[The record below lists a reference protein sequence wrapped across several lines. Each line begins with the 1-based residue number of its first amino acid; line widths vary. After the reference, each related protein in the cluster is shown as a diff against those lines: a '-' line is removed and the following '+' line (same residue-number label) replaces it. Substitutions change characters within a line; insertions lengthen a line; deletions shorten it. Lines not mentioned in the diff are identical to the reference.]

1 MFEKAD
7 IEDVWEKFKDSQL
20 SVSVVQ
26 KEIDKLFLVQKGFFK
41 RLEDNLTIIVTDRI
55 SNETSEYLSTSV
67 YLRRRRSVRKEL
79 IQKSNWVNFWLACP
93 WLNAPTIED
102 IETIRSLSESRLRDY
117 YKLIRESL
125 RQLVNRDLGNSMES
139 SILKS
144 FYLLMTQE
152 IKLRTD
158 MKRSDSRGR

>member
-1 MFEKAD
+1 MFEKAE
-7 IEDVWEKFKDSQL
+7 IEDVWEKFKDSQV
-20 SVSVVQ
+20 SVSVAQ

-55 SNETSEYLSTSV
+55 SKETSEPLSTSA
-67 YLRRRRSVRKEL
+67 YLLRQRNVRKAL

-117 YKLIRESL
+117 HKLIRESL
-125 RQLVNRDLGNSMES
+125 RQMVNRDLEKSMEA

-144 FYLLMTQE
+144 FDLLMTQE
-152 IKLRTD
+152 MKLRTD

>member
-7 IEDVWEKFKDSQL
+7 LEDVWEKFKDSQV
-20 SVSVVQ
+20 SVSKAQ
-26 KEIDKLFLVQKGFFK
+26 KLIDKLFLVQKGFFK

-55 SNETSEYLSTSV
+55 SIETSEYLSTSA
-67 YLRRRRSVRKEL
+67 YLRKRRNVRKEL
-79 IQKSNWVNFWLACP
+79 IQRSNWVSFWLACA

-125 RQLVNRDLGNSMES
+125 SQMVSRDLGNSMEA
-139 SILKS
+139 SIVFQSRTKTGTS
-144 FYLLMTQE
+144 YA
-152 IKLRTD
+152 LRKVNTV
-158 MKRSDSRGR
+158 

>member
-1 MFEKAD
+1 MFGKAE
-7 IEDVWEKFKDSQL
+7 IEDVWEKFKDSQV
-20 SVSVVQ
+20 SVSVAQ

-55 SNETSEYLSTSV
+55 SNETSEPLSTSA
-67 YLRRRRSVRKEL
+67 YLRKQRNMRKEL

-93 WLNAPTIED
+93 WLKAPTIED
-102 IETIRSLSESRLRDY
+102 IETIRSLPESRLRDY
-117 YKLIRESL
+117 HMLIRESL
-125 RQLVNRDLGNSMES
+125 KQLVNRDLEKSMAA

-144 FYLLMTQE
+144 FNLLMTQE

-158 MKRSDSRGR
+158 PKRSDSRGR